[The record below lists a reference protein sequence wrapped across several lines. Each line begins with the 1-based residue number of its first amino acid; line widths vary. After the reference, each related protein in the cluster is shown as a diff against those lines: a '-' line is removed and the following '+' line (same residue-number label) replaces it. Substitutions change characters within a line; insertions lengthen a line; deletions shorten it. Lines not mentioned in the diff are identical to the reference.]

1 MDNTT
6 LKLKRQASS
15 LLGLGR
21 LISNDFRDV
30 LFKHCERREK
40 LGYGN
45 LTDSDMMS
53 IYEECEDK
61 GIKLNAFDEKFFE
74 LVELFEK
81 DKGEI

>member
-1 MDNTT
+1 MDNRT
-6 LKLKRQASS
+6 LILKRRASS

-21 LISNDFRDV
+21 LISNDFRDILV
-30 LFKHCERREK
+30 KHCERREK

-53 IYEECEDK
+53 IYEECEDR
-61 GIKLNAFDEKFFE
+61 GVKLNSFDEKFFE

-81 DKGEI
+81 EGW